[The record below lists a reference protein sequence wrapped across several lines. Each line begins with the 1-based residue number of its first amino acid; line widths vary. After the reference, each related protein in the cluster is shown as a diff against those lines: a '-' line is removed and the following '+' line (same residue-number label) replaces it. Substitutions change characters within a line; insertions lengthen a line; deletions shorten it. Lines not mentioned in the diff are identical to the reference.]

1 MRWLYTGIIFIHV
14 LSVIASIGPYF
25 VFFPLLK
32 TLRTADGK
40 MLQQSLAIF
49 RFVVWLTKHAGH
61 ILVVSG
67 AILWIWGG
75 YPLLTT
81 WIAVPVTIL
90 LGGLFFLVRAF
101 SPTLR
106 ALEQGTIGREA
117 AIKRLTRSTLI
128 YLLVLTISLWF
139 MIAKPVWW

>member
-1 MRWLYTGIIFIHV
+1 MRWLYTGIVFIHV

-32 TLRTADGK
+32 TLRTTDEK
-40 MLQQSLAIF
+40 TLQASLVIF

-61 ILVVSG
+61 VLVISG
-67 AILWIWGG
+67 VILWIWAG
-75 YPLLTT
+75 YPLFTT
-81 WIAVPVTIL
+81 WIVVPVSIL

-106 ALEQGTIGREA
+106 ALEEQTISKETGV
-117 AIKRLTRSTLI
+117 KRLTRSTLI
-128 YLLVLTISLWF
+128 YLLLLTISLWF